1 MGIKARRLK
10 SSDIPERVA
19 LYEIRESREIVVKE
33 KHSEDDSQDQV
44 IMEYC
49 IEGNMV
55 GYFAHEYRPVNVPKK
70 GAKVI
75 DLTAVML
82 NHAEKYVRWYLYDVK
97 ATLAGAETIVK
108 LYSQWNAGLQYLQ
121 KDVLDQTPKYETIPD
136 LGVITR
142 TYDEQRMIRLRN
154 DYRKQCHTIENNH
167 QGPTLAQR
175 KKRPDIAKYKGVL
188 KVAQAILDGEFQ
200 TEDGTGTYKI
210 HIRRL
215 SKETDLIYKI
225 RLLI

>member
-10 SSDIPERVA
+10 ASDIPERVA

-33 KHSEDDSQDQV
+33 KHSEDDSQDLV

-55 GYFAHEYRPVNVPKK
+55 GYFAHEYRPVNVPKE

-82 NHAEKYVRWYLYDVK
+82 NHAEKSVRWYLYDVK

-121 KDVLDQTPKYETIPD
+121 KDVLDQTPEYETIPD

-154 DYRKQCHTIENNH
+154 DYREQCHTIENNH
-167 QGPTLAQR
+167 QCPTLAQR

-200 TEDGTGTYKI
+200 TEDGTYTYKI

-225 RLLI
+225 RLLV